1 MDTLWIMEMNEE
13 FQEGKQWIVENLHF
27 AEIDQMVRAKEVF
40 LGYLGGL
47 LSAYA
52 LSGDEDFLHKS
63 VEIMEALKPAF
74 NNATGLLAYK
84 YNPKV
89 KFNANMKVDNTVQR
103 VRLRIVNGKVINT
116 TEQVNID
123 NPKVL
128 VDPIPIQELVNENY
142 IGFLGFQQ
150 PEFIYFANLTGDL
163 RLEERLLKSRMVMS
177 SIERPKG
184 LYLNYLDAGTAKTN
198 ATRVGLFDETTDFY
212 YNMIR
217 SYIQLDRKDSQI
229 LKMYTDAIDSL
240 VKVQLL
246 KTIGNQLFA
255 IKYDTQTQLFKNNM
269 EDSSCVLP
277 AMLALSSRELQMI
290 NSTKSRF
297 YLELAVNLT
306 ETCYRAANATKTK
319 LLPHRFT
326 YNNALNTEGWMA

>member
-1 MDTLWIMEMNEE
+1 MDTLWIMEMMDA
-13 FQEGKQWIVENLHF
+13 FDEGKQWIVANLHF

-52 LSGDEDFLHKS
+52 LSGDEDLLHKAIE
-63 VEIMEALKPAF
+63 VMGALKPAF

-89 KFNANMKVDNTVQR
+89 KFNADIKVDNTVQR
-103 VRLRIVNGKVINT
+103 VRLRIVNGKVVNT

-128 VDPIPIQELVNENY
+128 VDPVPVVELVNDNS
-142 IGFLGFQQ
+142 IGFIGFQQ
-150 PEFIYFANLTGDL
+150 PEFIYFANLTGDT
-163 RLEERLLKSRMVMS
+163 RLEERLAKSRMTMS
-177 SIERPKG
+177 KYERSKG
-184 LYLNYLDAGTAKTN
+184 LYMNYLDA
-198 ATRVGLFDETTDFY
+198 ATGKINTTYVGLYDETTDFY

-217 SYIQLDRKDSQI
+217 SYIQLGRQDSQL

-240 VKVQLL
+240 VKMQLI

-255 IKYDTQTQLFKNNM
+255 RKYDTKTQLFRNNM
-269 EDSSCVLP
+269 EDSGCVLP
-277 AMLALSSRELQMI
+277 GMLALSARELEMI
-290 NSTKSRF
+290 NSTKSRI
-297 YLELAVNLT
+297 YWELAVNLT
-306 ETCYRAANATKTK
+306 ETCYHAANKTKTK
-319 LLPHRFT
+319 LLPHKF
-326 YNNALNTEGWMA
+326 NDNALNNEGWMT